1 MEETEKPEDTPDEPE
16 PEKEEEASTDEASS
30 DKTMLEKA
38 DAIAKNQKIE
48 NDRLEKLLDRQEKLA
63 ARQALGGE
71 TEAGMGAVKK
81 AKQTPEEY
89 AEAALSGELE
99 L

>member
-1 MEETEKPEDTPDEPE
+1 MEETEDSDDTSEE
-16 PEKEEEASTDEASS
+16 ETEEEASTDEASS
-30 DKTMLEKA
+30 DKTLLEKA
-38 DAIAKNQKIE
+38 NAVAKNQKTE

-71 TEAGMGAVKK
+71 TETGMGAVKK
-81 AKQTPEEY
+81 TKKTDEEY
-89 AEAALSGELE
+89 AEAALSGELA